1 MVTHQTDHSTE
12 LETTFGDPGLPM
24 HVYRHSDIDPKAAKR
39 REREVAALFGLS
51 TLGTL
56 LFIVAFLLV
65 ELLGIE
71 DKLRLVFR
79 HPEIGIEQFRRDRQF
94 EFRVGRGHAGLDL
107 RLLLLLALD
116 RAH

>member
-1 MVTHQTDHSTE
+1 MSDEGRDARDGRDIRRLDDESIHDGQSAGSADVVTHETDHSTE

-56 LFIVAFLLV
+56 LFIVAFFAV
-65 ELLGIE
+65 KPNDASGAELM
-71 DKLRLVFR
+71 
-79 HPEIGIEQFRRDRQF
+79 
-94 EFRVGRGHAGLDL
+94 
-107 RLLLLLALD
+107 
-116 RAH
+116 